1 MKIKVLFSLMV
12 FSLSAISYG
21 QKKNEVTG
29 LVKDV
34 NQVPVKGAALFIDGQ
49 NTGKQTNNKGFYKIR
64 IEPSS
69 KLLRVLA
76 KDGRFAEMPINGDN
90 EINFSLPVSFNR
102 IENVVP
108 EGESADDQ
116 VNVGYGSVRR
126 KDLVSPVTSVDGEK
140 NQFIYKDIYEML
152 RGKPGVQVN
161 GTSVKIQGGANTL
174 MSGTD
179 PLFVVDGVV
188 VSSIDFVMPESV
200 RSIEI
205 LKGTS
210 ASIYGSRGANGVILI
225 TLKK

>member
-1 MKIKVLFSLMV
+1 MLFQLSLLSSGQEKI
-12 FSLSAISYG
+12 
-21 QKKNEVTG
+21 EVTG
-29 LVKDV
+29 FVKDA
-34 NQVPVKGAALFIDGQ
+34 NQVPVKGASLFIDGK
-49 NTGKQTNNKGFYKIR
+49 NTGKQTSKKGYYKVTTETSAKI
-64 IEPSS
+64 
-69 KLLRVLA
+69 LRVLA
-76 KDGRFAEMPINGDN
+76 ADGRSAEKPFDSNH
-90 EINFSLPVSFNR
+90 EIDFILPVSFNGTG
-102 IENVVP
+102 NTSA
-108 EGESADDQ
+108 ESVNADEQ

-140 NQFIYKDIYEML
+140 NQFVYKDIYEML

-179 PLFVVDGVV
+179 PLYVVDGVT

-200 RSIEI
+200 KSIEI

>member
-1 MKIKVLFSLMV
+1 MKITALISLMA
-12 FSLSAISYG
+12 FSLSLLSSG
-21 QKKNEVTG
+21 QKKTEVTG
-29 LVKDV
+29 FVKDS
-34 NQVPVKGAALFIDGQ
+34 NQLPVKGAAIFIDDQ
-49 NTGKQTNNKGFYKIR
+49 ASGKQTNNKGFYKIR
-64 IEPSS
+64 IDPSS
-69 KLLRVLA
+69 KMLRVLA
-76 KDGRFAEMPINGDN
+76 ADGRSAEMPYQGTN
-90 EINFSLPVSFNR
+90 EINFILPLSFNA
-102 IENVVP
+102 IGNVPDKP
-108 EGESADDQ
+108 ETTDDQ

-140 NQFIYKDIYEML
+140 NQFVYKDIYEML

-161 GTSVKIQGGANTL
+161 GTSVKVQGGANTL

-179 PLFVVDGVV
+179 PLFVVDGVT

-200 RSIEI
+200 KSIEI

>member
-1 MKIKVLFSLMV
+1 MKIKVLLSLMV
-12 FSLSAISYG
+12 FTISALSSG
-21 QKKNEVTG
+21 QKKTEVTG
-29 LVKDV
+29 MVKDA
-34 NQVPVKGAALFIDGQ
+34 NQIPVRGAAIFIDGQ
-49 NTGKQTNNKGFYKIR
+49 NTGKQTNKKGFYKVTV
-64 IEPSS
+64 EPSA
-69 KLLRVLA
+69 KILRVLA
-76 KDGRFAEMPINGDN
+76 ADGRSADQPIDSKN
-90 EINFSLPVSFNR
+90 EIVFILPASFNGTVNVNTET
-102 IENVVP
+102 EN
-108 EGESADDQ
+108 ADEQ

-140 NQFIYKDIYEML
+140 NQFVYKDIYEML

-179 PLFVVDGVV
+179 PLFVVDGVT

-200 RSIEI
+200 KSIEI